1 MLIRCLK
8 GPWHTLCISK
18 NVIRLKTNCFLFKT
32 SSTIVCSIKVGIQK
46 NLTII
51 MYYFSNFVAKHIVD
65 VRKVGHNLESH
76 NTKMNLWKTQSQGH
90 PQLSRIKEKTNG
102 PSKFWLV
109 RFITM
114 ALCFLSICPFII
126 FTFSSMTLSVKLP
139 SFDYKLNC
147 QL

>member
-1 MLIRCLK
+1 MKNEKKIWSHEFDLMKKWILISWNSTSW
-8 GPWHTLCISK
+8 PW
-18 NVIRLKTNCFLFKT
+18 V
-32 SSTIVCSIKVGIQK
+32 QK

-51 MYYFSNFVAKHIVD
+51 MYCFPTFVAKHIVD

-126 FTFSSMTLSVKLP
+126 FTFSSITLSVNLP